1 MQARVVQHI
10 RAGDRDQ
17 ALAVMLFGAFFPR
30 AQALARPLA
39 PLAARVGRKLG
50 DLDDLATTI
59 EAGDEIN
66 LALSGTSLVAP
77 ALIVAGARDRF
88 YPPAAA
94 RGEATS
100 DPRQRPSSVF
110 PPRPPDGHDRDW
122 YSGSR
127 RAPFSGRGRP
137 ATPTRGPETA
147 GERGPL
153 TPSPNAGRCTAERT
167 TGVSAPTDSSGSSN
181 LAGWTRSAVST
192 GSPLPVSMSSSRNLP
207 PIVQP

>member
-17 ALAVMLFGAFFPR
+17 ALAVMLFGTFFPR

-88 YPPAAA
+88 YSRPRLEEKQRLIPDSVLHLFSRPGHLTAMTATGIPAAGGHPSA
-94 RGEATS
+94 VEAAQ
-100 DPRQRPSSVF
+100 PRQRVVQR
-110 PPRPPDGHDRDW
+110 PRENVDR
-122 YSGSR
+122 SHRHQTQGAAR
-127 RAPFSGRGRP
+127 LNERP
-137 ATPTRGPETA
+137 ASVHRLTRLDHRTLQAGPA
-147 GERGPL
+147 Q
-153 TPSPNAGRCTAERT
+153 PSRPGRHF
-167 TGVSAPTDSSGSSN
+167 P
-181 LAGWTRSAVST
+181 
-192 GSPLPVSMSSSRNLP
+192 SR
-207 PIVQP
+207 